1 MLALTGLFILAGIK
15 TIHNTK
21 ILGHYSNSI
30 AQIHLQEIQ
39 LLIQADRDLYQAQA
53 AQRSLI
59 FHSNNEQAQLL
70 KRRCRKCSTS
80 LRPHPQGLRAGQH
93 SQCARKN
100 EFIKR
105 YEQWKAISDEITI
118 ALANDKTNAEALSYG
133 NYAKAFKELRS
144 YIDDLEESR
153 LKEVE
158 QKPFR

>member
-1 MLALTGLFILAGIK
+1 M
-15 TIHNTK
+15 
-21 ILGHYSNSI
+21 
-30 AQIHLQEIQ
+30 
-39 LLIQADRDLYQAQA
+39 
-53 AQRSLI
+53 
-59 FHSNNEQAQLL
+59 
-70 KRRCRKCSTS
+70 RK
-80 LRPHPQGLRAGQH
+80 
-93 SQCARKN
+93 KN

-118 ALANDKTNAEALSYG
+118 ALASDKTNAEALSYG